1 MKGFSK
7 RPPIPDEKRSC
18 GTDRAIPHAG
28 YVNPFEV
35 ASVIRRFLARFL
47 LFPLLLSPV
56 AAIAVFAQ
64 EPPTVPSSSIPVSA
78 SAPAS
83 KPVAA
88 AKPVAAPR
96 IDQLI
101 VPVGTRLP
109 LLLRNGLNTRT
120 AKQGDSVYFETAY
133 PIAVNNRMAI
143 PMGSFVR
150 GEILEAK
157 RPGRIKGRGEF
168 RIALE
173 QMTFP
178 NGYTIELKATPSSVD
193 RNGQEGVD
201 SEGKIKGPSSAGR
214 DTAIVL
220 AATGGGA
227 YIGALVGAI
236 NSGAPGRGALIGGG
250 IAGLGALIAV
260 LTTRGP
266 EAELPRGTVLD
277 VVFDRPLI
285 LDAQYL
291 PANAGPGIDPQ
302 PLYAAAPQDPRARRR
317 DEQRRH
323 SGAPLLLPFLF
334 FPLLR

>member
-1 MKGFSK
+1 M
-7 RPPIPDEKRSC
+7 
-18 GTDRAIPHAG
+18 
-28 YVNPFEV
+28 
-35 ASVIRRFLARFL
+35 
-47 LFPLLLSPV
+47 
-56 AAIAVFAQ
+56 AVSAQ
-64 EPPTVPSSSIPVSA
+64 EPPIVPSCTVP
-78 SAPAS
+78 APS
-83 KPVAA
+83 PGSEPVAA
-88 AKPVAAPR
+88 AK

-120 AKQGDSVYFETAY
+120 TKQGDSVYFETAY

-201 SEGKIKGPSSAGR
+201 SEGKIKGPSGAGR
-214 DTAIVL
+214 DTAMVL

-227 YIGALVGAI
+227 YIGTLVGAI
-236 NSGAPGRGALIGGG
+236 NNGAPGRGALIGGG

-260 LTTRGP
+260 LATRGP

-302 PLYAAAPQDPRARRR
+302 PHYAAAPPQDPRARRR

-323 SGAPLLLPFLF
+323 SGAPLLFPFLF